1 MLRRV
6 WAITQKEFI
15 QFLRNRQMLFAL
27 LIGAPLEI
35 ILFGVAIR
43 TDVQHIPMAVNDQ
56 SLSAASRAYLKAF
69 TDSGSFDVVAMVP
82 SQAEVIQAIDAGQAS
97 LGLVIPPDFADR
109 VEQGGATVLL
119 VVDGSSSFT
128 TQAAYRSADAIS
140 QQYAVSLIPQAASSP
155 LNASIQILYNPDL
168 KDLLF
173 IVPGMV
179 GFLMYGISLKLT
191 AFAIVREREIG
202 TIEAIL
208 VTPIRPIE
216 LMIAKL
222 LPTLCI
228 AFVNTASALAVSL
241 WIFNLPFRGSLFLYL
256 ALATLFAF
264 AGLGLGLAISSI
276 SQTQMQANQVASLL
290 NMLAIF
296 LSGFMFPAYSLPFV
310 LRLLSYVLPLTHF
323 VPITNGI
330 FVKGIGLEALW
341 PQVLALS
348 IMIGIIL
355 YLGSRLFRQR
365 LD

>member
-1 MLRRV
+1 MLRRI

-15 QFLRNRQMLFAL
+15 QFIRNRMVFFGLMLA
-27 LIGAPLEI
+27 APLEI

-43 TDVQHIPMAVNDQ
+43 TDVQHIPMVVNDQ
-56 SLSAASRAYLKAF
+56 SLSAASRAYVRAF
-69 TDSGSFDVVAMVP
+69 SDSTAFDVVVNAA
-82 SQAEVIQAIDAGQAS
+82 SQAEVIRAIDAGQAS
-97 LGLVIPPDFADR
+97 LGLVIPPDFAGR
-109 VEQGGATVLL
+109 LAQGGANVLL

-128 TQAAYRSADAIS
+128 SQAAYRSADAIS
-140 QQYAVSLIPQAASSP
+140 QQYAVSLVPRPVSSP
-155 LNASIQILYNPDL
+155 LNASIRILYNPDL

-216 LMIAKL
+216 LMLAKL
-222 LPTLCI
+222 IPTLCI
-228 AFVNTASALAVSL
+228 AFVNMASALAAGL
-241 WIFNLPFRGSLFLYL
+241 WAFKLPFRGSLFLYL
-256 ALATLFAF
+256 ALATLFSF
-264 AGLGLGLAISSI
+264 AGLGLGLAVSSI
-276 SQTQMQANQVASLL
+276 SQTQLQANQVASLL

-296 LSGFMFPAYSLPFV
+296 LSGFMFPAYSLPWV
-310 LRLLSYVLPLTHF
+310 LRLLSYLLPLTYF

-330 FVKGIGLEALW
+330 FVKGVGLEALW
-341 PQVLALS
+341 PQTLAL
-348 IMIGIIL
+348 IVMIGVIL
-355 YLGSRLFRQR
+355 FLGARLFRQR

>member
-1 MLRRV
+1 MLKRI

-15 QFLRNRQMLFAL
+15 QFVRNRQMLLSL
-27 LIGAPLEI
+27 LVAAPLEV
-35 ILFGVAIR
+35 ILFGVAIH
-43 TDVQHIPMAVNDQ
+43 TDVQHIPMAVYDQ
-56 SLSAASRAYLKAF
+56 SLSAASRAYVRAF
-69 TDSGSFDVVAMVP
+69 TDSTSFDLVAAAS
-82 SQAEVIQAIDAGQAS
+82 SQAEVVEAIDRGQAS
-97 LGLVIPPDFADR
+97 IGLVIPPDFAER
-109 VEQGGATVLL
+109 LEQGGANVLL

-128 TQAAYRSADAIS
+128 SQAAYASADAIS
-140 QQYAVSLIPQAASSP
+140 QQYAVSLSPQSAGP
-155 LNASIQILYNPDL
+155 LNASIRILYNPDL

-173 IVPGMV
+173 IVPTMI

-191 AFAIVREREIG
+191 AFAIVRERELG

-228 AFVNTASALAVSL
+228 AFINTASALAVSL
-241 WIFNLPFRGSLFLYL
+241 WVFKLPFRGSLALYL

-290 NMLAIF
+290 NLLAIF
-296 LSGFMFPAYSLPFV
+296 LSGFMFPTAALPGI
-310 LRLLSYVLPLTHF
+310 LRLFSYLLPLTYF
-323 VPITNGI
+323 VPINNGI
-330 FVKGIGLEALW
+330 FVKGVGLDALW
-341 PQVLALS
+341 PEVLALTA
-348 IMIGIIL
+348 MIALIL
-355 YLGSRLFRQR
+355 YVGARAFRQR